1 MSLKV
6 KELMEIME
14 DYAPLKYKEDFD
26 NVGLMVGDPEDE
38 VKSILVAL
46 DCTLDVIE
54 EAKEKE
60 CNFILTHHP
69 LLFIKPKNI
78 TTRTLQGKKI
88 IELIKNDINLYSS
101 HTNLDSTIDG
111 LNDLI
116 VKLLGYDQWT
126 IMEDK
131 NPHGVGENKI
141 GLGRIVDLN
150 TPLTLEELCNKV
162 KGTLGISTLKYSGK
176 EDRIIKKLALI
187 NGSGNDF
194 LYKAK
199 DMGADCIITGDT
211 TYHYASD
218 LAEEDVCIIDI
229 GHFESEWPTM
239 KIVGN
244 WLQNKIN
251 FNGYTNKVNIS
262 EKSVSPY
269 KYI

>member
-6 KELMEIME
+6 KDLMDIME

-54 EAKEKE
+54 EAKEKG

-78 TTRTLQGKKI
+78 TTKTLQGKKI

-116 VKLLGYDQWT
+116 VKLLGYDHWKV
-126 IMEDK
+126 MEDK
-131 NPHGVGENKI
+131 NPHEVGENKV

-162 KGTLGISTLKYSGK
+162 KETFSISTLKYSGK
-176 EDRIIKKLALI
+176 ESTVIKKLALI

-199 DMGADCIITGDT
+199 GMGADCIITGDT

-218 LAEEDVCIIDI
+218 LAEEGICVIDI

-251 FNGYTNKVNIS
+251 FNGYTNKVHVS
-262 EKSVSPY
+262 EKTVSPY